1 MRLLGR
7 DELLRALGELDRE
20 IGVRPTARSPYERQS
35 RWLRTVE
42 TVVPSSYLTN
52 LQAENASSILVA
64 RSTKIWRKPSKHRS
78 RQMFVVIRGCT
89 VLFPFPC
96 PNHAQVDPKRARDHG
111 ELAVRVERAT
121 EIRRRSRV
129 FTGEPDWRSAGWP
142 AWNSVSSKS
151 PRIDGSLTNGGT
163 LGAPTG

>member
-1 MRLLGR
+1 
-7 DELLRALGELDRE
+7 
-20 IGVRPTARSPYERQS
+20 
-35 RWLRTVE
+35 
-42 TVVPSSYLTN
+42 
-52 LQAENASSILVA
+52 
-64 RSTKIWRKPSKHRS
+64 
-78 RQMFVVIRGCT
+78 MFVGIRGCT
-89 VLFPFPC
+89 VLFPFSC

-163 LGAPTG
+163 LGAPTD